1 MPSRVPCLSIP
12 PPDCDTTRYPAF
24 LSVFSSF
31 LLSTKPGRAQF
42 YHRKGFFATLST
54 GPLFYLMSIHN
65 AQPNTIIIFLTNYP
79 QFAAEGYEVQAFR
92 FLLKTRLDQKLVPY
106 FQAAV
111 EQFRSIRKTV
121 SFTLSG
127 EEIDIPVNDILYI
140 ESVQRTVLLHLT
152 KPSRLQPRLYATM
165 TAMEEQFRPLGFLR
179 IQKSYLV
186 NMAHIRKFQY
196 NTVTLSN
203 GQILTVSEKQYT
215 KLKAQFSLWKGKTKW
230 NIS

>member
-1 MPSRVPCLSIP
+1 
-12 PPDCDTTRYPAF
+12 
-24 LSVFSSF
+24 
-31 LLSTKPGRAQF
+31 
-42 YHRKGFFATLST
+42 
-54 GPLFYLMSIHN
+54 MSIHN

-186 NMAHIRKFQY
+186 NMAHIKKLNY
-196 NTVTLSN
+196 DKVVLSN
-203 GQILTVSEKQYT
+203 GEELPVSQKRYAQIKIQYLGWKNKQWGSA
-215 KLKAQFSLWKGKTKW
+215 L
-230 NIS
+230 